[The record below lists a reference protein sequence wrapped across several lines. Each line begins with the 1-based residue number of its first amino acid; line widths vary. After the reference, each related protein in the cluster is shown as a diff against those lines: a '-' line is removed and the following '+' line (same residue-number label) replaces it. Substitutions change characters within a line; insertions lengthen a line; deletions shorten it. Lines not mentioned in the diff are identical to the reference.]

1 LRSHVSIGLRPNGD
15 SQHAR
20 KVHEQENAMSMINT
34 GQTLAPTVHW
44 GHSRSRIS
52 WGAVIAGAVV
62 AVATTLLLS
71 LLGAAMGAGSIHAL
85 DTTSTDLANYG
96 TGAAIWEIINL
107 ALSMAFGGYVAARL
121 SGTHSHVDAELHGI
135 TVWGVA
141 VLLGSVLLAQAVSG
155 LIGIAWQGAGSV
167 VSHVGGAGAISGVLP
182 PEANPQA
189 VIDRLQQSL
198 GNSGDPTTMSREQI
212 SAEIAGL
219 VRRSVPTGNLS
230 EADRNRLV
238 DLVAAQSG
246 VTKEEAARRV
256 TAMENDARA
265 SLAQAEQKA
274 GAAADAVARTTA
286 TAARALFTALVLG
299 LLAAL
304 VGAWIGTRHKRILH
318 PVVEHVH
325 ETLASSY
332 PTHTFHERVEPAS
345 VSVYDDAGHL
355 VSQYLRGVPFPVT
368 KQDLL
373 RLARSSGARS
383 SLLHSIEAMADGSYR
398 NTDEILRALGSMAH

>member
-1 LRSHVSIGLRPNGD
+1 
-15 SQHAR
+15 
-20 KVHEQENAMSMINT
+20 MSMINT
-34 GQTLAPTVHW
+34 GQTLAPTLHL
-44 GHSRSRIS
+44 GHNRSRIS
-52 WGAVIAGAVV
+52 WGAILAGAVV

-71 LLGAAMGAGSIHAL
+71 LLGAAMGASSIHAL

-121 SGTHSHVDAELHGI
+121 SGTHSHLDAELHGI

-141 VLLGSVLLAQAVSG
+141 VLLGSVLLAQALGG
-155 LIGIAWQGAGSV
+155 LIGMAWQGAGSV
-167 VSHVGGAGAISGVLP
+167 VSHAVGGADAISGVLP
-182 PEANPQA
+182 TGANPQA
-189 VIDRLQQSL
+189 MIDRLQQSL
-198 GNSGDPTTMSREQI
+198 GNSGDPTTMNREQI
-212 SAEIAGL
+212 SGEIAAL
-219 VRRSVPTGNLS
+219 VRRSVPNGNLS
-230 EADRNRLV
+230 ESDRNRLV

-256 TAMENDARA
+256 TGMENDAKA
-265 SLAQAEQKA
+265 TLAQAEQKA
-274 GAAADAVARTTA
+274 RAAADEVARTTA

-299 LLAAL
+299 LLGAL

-318 PVVEHVH
+318 PVSEHVH
-325 ETLASSY
+325 EFAPAY
-332 PTHTFHERVEPAS
+332 PTHTFHERVEPSS

-355 VSQYLRGVPFPVT
+355 VSQYLRGVSFPVT

-383 SLLHSIEAMADGSYR
+383 SLLHSIETMAEGNYR
-398 NTDEILRALGSMAH
+398 NTDEVLRALGSMAH